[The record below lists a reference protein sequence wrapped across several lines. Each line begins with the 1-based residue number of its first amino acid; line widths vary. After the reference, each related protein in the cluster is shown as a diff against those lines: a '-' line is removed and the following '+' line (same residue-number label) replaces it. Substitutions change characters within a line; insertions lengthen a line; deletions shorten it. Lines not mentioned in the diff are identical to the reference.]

1 VDFANNADNDILATG
16 CRDYCIIIWQVV
28 DWKKL
33 KKIEMHQSMYGLIL
47 SLGFLLNDM
56 LASGAKD
63 EDKIRIWSVVTG
75 KLLQTLSGH
84 SNHGHGHIVSLIVL
98 PNKTLTS
105 AGSDTIKIWN
115 IENLKLI
122 KTFEEHS
129 HLTSYIKHMSLLPSG
144 NLVSCSLQ
152 DEPIKIWNIN
162 YETNQYPSTHIF
174 SNAIFF
180 GFNFF

>member
-1 VDFANNADNDILATG
+1 MDFANNADNDILATG

-105 AGSDTIKIWN
+105 ASSDTIKIWN

-162 YETNQYPSTHIF
+162 YETNQYPT
-174 SNAIFF
+174 N
-180 GFNFF
+180 